1 MRRAVLAAA
10 ILTVVVAGIWVWAS
24 GLGGEQQ
31 FRYGVSNDSRQPVIV
46 RFGSFGRFA
55 VPPGASGLAAD
66 SFGIFHQDIE
76 ILDEQCRLLQ
86 TVEATTQSGSLWIQ
100 DDVPA
105 RLSEVD
111 WDDHP
116 TYRLERTDK
125 CEA

>member
-1 MRRAVLAAA
+1 LAVA
-10 ILTVVVAGIWVWAS
+10 ILAVAGVGFWVWAS

-31 FRYGVSNDSRQPVIV
+31 FQYGIRNDSRQPVIV
-46 RFGSFGRFA
+46 RFGSYGQVE
-55 VPPGASGLAAD
+55 VPPGASGSGAN
-66 SFGIFHQDIE
+66 SFGILHQKIE
-76 ILDEQCRLLQ
+76 ILDPQCRLLES
-86 TVEATTQSGSLWIQ
+86 VEVTTQSGSLWIR

-116 TYRLERTDK
+116 TVPLERTDR